1 MKILG
6 IVPCYNEQDNIEA
19 LIQELSHYSDLLDI
33 VIINDHSTD
42 STSALCERA
51 NANVIN
57 LPCNLGIGGAVQT
70 GYIYARQFN
79 YDIAIQIDGDGQ
91 HDPKYIKDLIAP
103 IIEGRADF
111 VIGSRFINK
120 EGFQSSFTRRMGI
133 VYFTGLLRLLTR
145 QKVSDP
151 TSGFRACN
159 KRIIDYF
166 SRHYPTDYP
175 EPESIM
181 ALSRNGYNIQEIPV
195 RMRERGGGVSSIKAF
210 RSLYYMVKVTL
221 AIIIDFTRRQ
231 QVS

>member
-1 MKILG
+1 MKIIG
-6 IVPCYNEQDNIEA
+6 IVPCCNEQDNIES
-19 LIQELSHYSDLLDI
+19 LIKELSHYSDVLDI

-42 STSALCERA
+42 LTAYLCEKA
-51 NANVIN
+51 NANIIN

-70 GYIYARQFN
+70 GYIYAKRLN

-103 IIEGRADF
+103 IQEGRADF

-120 EGFQSSFTRRMGI
+120 EGFQSSLTRRMGI
-133 VYFTGLLRLLTR
+133 IYFTGLLKLLTK

-159 KRIIDYF
+159 REIIQEF
-166 SRHYPTDYP
+166 SRNYPTDYP

-181 ALSRNGYNIQEIPV
+181 ALSRHGYQILEIPV

-210 RSLYYMVKVTL
+210 RSLYYMIKVTL

-231 QVS
+231 QLS